1 MVPLN
6 IEGSD
11 VVLRGGRDGVRDLFA
26 RRVDNCL
33 VTRWE
38 PTPDELKTLNNGGS
52 VELWVWGTR
61 SHPPVMLQ
69 TAEHAGD
76 PA

>member
-6 IEGSD
+6 IAGSD
-11 VVLRGGRDGVRDLFA
+11 VVLRGGRDAVRYLFA
-26 RRVDNCL
+26 RQVDNCL

-38 PTPDELKTLNNGGS
+38 PTPDELKMLNEGGS

-69 TAEHAGD
+69 AAKHAGD